1 MKIAVLG
8 TGGVCLALAPAFL
21 ALGHEVAVGTRVP
34 GTTLARNP
42 AYAQLASRCPELD
55 LRTFAEA
62 AAGADLVVNA
72 IDGPSCVAALTP
84 LAGLLAGRVVMDVS
98 SPYDWSDP
106 DPEAVLDPVNTDSLG
121 EQLQRALPQARV
133 VKTFNTLV
141 ADVMPDPAAVG
152 NGDHTVFVSGDD
164 TAAKEVVTDL
174 LKALGWQDVLDLGG
188 IRTARATEMMLRMF
202 IDTSAALGTYVF
214 GFKIVR

>member
-1 MKIAVLG
+1 MKIALLG
-8 TGGVCLALAPAFL
+8 TGGVCRALAPAFL
-21 ALGHEVAVGTRVP
+21 ALGHEVTVGTRDP
-34 GTTLARNP
+34 GATLAGNP
-42 AYAQLASRCPELD
+42 SYVQLAARCPELE
-55 LRTFAEA
+55 LRTFEEAVPGAE
-62 AAGADLVVNA
+62 LVVNA

-84 LAGLLAGRVVMDVS
+84 LAGLLAGRIVMDVS

-106 DPEAVLDPVNTDSLG
+106 GAVLDPVNTDSLG

-141 ADVMPDPAAVG
+141 AGVMPNPAMVG
-152 NGDHTVFVSGDD
+152 DGDHTVFVSGDD
-164 TAAKEVVTDL
+164 AAAKEAVTDL
-174 LKALGWQDVLDLGG
+174 LTALGWRDVLDLGG